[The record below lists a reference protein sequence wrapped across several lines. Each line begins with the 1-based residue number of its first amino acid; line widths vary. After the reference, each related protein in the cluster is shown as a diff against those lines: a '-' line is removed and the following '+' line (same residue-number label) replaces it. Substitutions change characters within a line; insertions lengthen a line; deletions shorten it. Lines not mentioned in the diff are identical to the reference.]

1 MTRIRGTLLI
11 MCETRARE
19 TQKQGEATRLSKCGL
34 SASDKLSVLM
44 DALRLSEVLKPT
56 QDITSG
62 EQQKIL

>member
-1 MTRIRGTLLI
+1 

-19 TQKQGEATRLSKCGL
+19 TQTQREATRLSKCGL
-34 SASDKLSVLM
+34 SVSDKLSVLM

>member
-1 MTRIRGTLLI
+1 

-19 TQKQGEATRLSKCGL
+19 TQKQGEATRLSKYGL

>member
-1 MTRIRGTLLI
+1 

-19 TQKQGEATRLSKCGL
+19 AQTQGEATRLSKCGL
-34 SASDKLSVLM
+34 SVSDKLSVLM